1 MISLEN
7 ILKEILPYNSIYS
20 MVCYSLDEQNE
31 IINEFLGVIDIND
44 KKRLI
49 KDEIDMCKI
58 CKFNP
63 RNLNIYRILPSTI
76 AKDICKY
83 NYKECK
89 KCNKLKTIVDF
100 VDKDN
105 VNKIEKVIDV
115 LNEKENTKIDGSGF
129 YNDINNSKFIYV
141 NLLEYPTFK
150 KIQKKLNDDEKKVYD
165 IDLHKRLKTYYR
177 NLWQENRDI
186 DDKRNYMDSY
196 YDGLR
201 HVYIAEFK
209 NNRLT
214 TRNQMYDFV
223 KQKFQFLK
231 SILEKVFDIISKDKF
246 NSNDL
251 LKQLCP
257 DVNLVVKNCLTSTS
271 RGYDCND
278 FRIYLDR
285 RCPYLTKEEYTR
297 IRREENAI
305 LNREYLNSTKDF
317 E

>member
-1 MISLEN
+1 
-7 ILKEILPYNSIYS
+7 
-20 MVCYSLDEQNE
+20 MVYYTLDEQNE

-63 RNLNIYRILPSTI
+63 RNLNIYRVLPLTI

-89 KCNKLKTIVDF
+89 KCNKLKSIVDF

-201 HVYIAEFK
+201 NIFIYIAEFK

-251 LKQLCP
+251 LKQLCS

-305 LNREYLNSTKDF
+305 LNREYLNSTEDF

>member
-1 MISLEN
+1 MLSLEKV
-7 ILKEILPYNSIYS
+7 LKEISPIYS
-20 MVCYSLDEQNE
+20 RYMVCYTLEEQEE
-31 IINEFLGVIDIND
+31 IINEFLEVIDIND
-44 KKRLI
+44 KRQLI
-49 KDEIDMCKI
+49 KDEIETCKI

-63 RNLNIYRILPSTI
+63 RNLNMYRILPSTI

-89 KCNKLKTIVDF
+89 KCNKLKAIVDF

-165 IDLHKRLKTYYR
+165 IDLHKELNTYHK

-186 DDKRNYMDSY
+186 DYERNYMGGY

-201 HVYIAEFK
+201 YRYIAEFK

-214 TRNQMYDFV
+214 SRNQMYDFV
-223 KQKFQFLK
+223 KQKFKFLK
-231 SILEKVFDIISKDKF
+231 SILEKVFDIISKDKLS
-246 NSNDL
+246 SNEL
-251 LKQLCP
+251 LKQLCS
-257 DVNLVVKNCLTSTS
+257 DVSKIVKNSFTNTSE
-271 RGYDCND
+271 GYDCND

-297 IRREENAI
+297 IRREEFAI
-305 LNREYLNSTKDF
+305 YLNSTADF

>member
-1 MISLEN
+1 MSVAIVVVN
-7 ILKEILPYNSIYS
+7 RYFKNDFFRKVLKEILPIYS
-20 MVCYSLDEQNE
+20 RYMVCYTLDEQNE

-63 RNLNIYRILPSTI
+63 RNLNMYRILPSTI

-89 KCNKLKTIVDF
+89 KCNKLKAIVDF

-186 DDKRNYMDSY
+186 DDKRNYMDRY

-201 HVYIAEFK
+201 NVYIAEFK

-231 SILEKVFDIISKDKF
+231 SILEKVFDIISKD
-246 NSNDL
+246 
-251 LKQLCP
+251 
-257 DVNLVVKNCLTSTS
+257 
-271 RGYDCND
+271 
-278 FRIYLDR
+278 I
-285 RCPYLTKEEYTR
+285 
-297 IRREENAI
+297 
-305 LNREYLNSTKDF
+305 
-317 E
+317 

>member
-1 MISLEN
+1 
-7 ILKEILPYNSIYS
+7 
-20 MVCYSLDEQNE
+20 MVCYTLDEQNE
-31 IINEFLGVIDIND
+31 IINEFLDIIDIND

-115 LNEKENTKIDGSGF
+115 LNEKENTKIGGSGF

-201 HVYIAEFK
+201 NVYIAEFK

-231 SILEKVFDIISKDKF
+231 SIPEKVFNIISKDKF

-251 LKQLCP
+251 LKQLCS

-271 RGYDCND
+271 RGYQCND
-278 FRIYLDR
+278 FERYLDR

>member
-7 ILKEILPYNSIYS
+7 ILKEILPIYS
-20 MVCYSLDEQNE
+20 RYMVCYTLDEQNE

-44 KKRLI
+44 KRRLI

-83 NYKECK
+83 NCK
-89 KCNKLKTIVDF
+89 NKLKTIVDF

-141 NLLEYPTFK
+141 NLLEFPTFK

-165 IDLHKRLKTYYR
+165 IDLHQRLKTYYR

-201 HVYIAEFK
+201 NVYIAEFK

-251 LKQLCP
+251 LKQLCS

-305 LNREYLNSTKDF
+305 LNREYLNSAKDF

>member
-1 MISLEN
+1 
-7 ILKEILPYNSIYS
+7 
-20 MVCYSLDEQNE
+20 MVCYTLEEQEE
-31 IINEFLGVIDIND
+31 IINEFLEVIDIND
-44 KKRLI
+44 KRQLI
-49 KDEIDMCKI
+49 KDEIETCKI

-63 RNLNIYRILPSTI
+63 RNLNMYRILPSTI

-89 KCNKLKTIVDF
+89 KCNKLKAIVDF

-165 IDLHKRLKTYYR
+165 IDLHKELNTYHK

-186 DDKRNYMDSY
+186 DYERNYMGGY

-201 HVYIAEFK
+201 YRF
-209 NNRLT
+209 
-214 TRNQMYDFV
+214 Y
-223 KQKFQFLK
+223 
-231 SILEKVFDIISKDKF
+231 
-246 NSNDL
+246 
-251 LKQLCP
+251 
-257 DVNLVVKNCLTSTS
+257 S
-271 RGYDCND
+271 RV
-278 FRIYLDR
+278 
-285 RCPYLTKEEYTR
+285 
-297 IRREENAI
+297 
-305 LNREYLNSTKDF
+305 
-317 E
+317 

>member
-1 MISLEN
+1 M
-7 ILKEILPYNSIYS
+7 
-20 MVCYSLDEQNE
+20 
-31 IINEFLGVIDIND
+31 
-44 KKRLI
+44 
-49 KDEIDMCKI
+49 
-58 CKFNP
+58 
-63 RNLNIYRILPSTI
+63 
-76 AKDICKY
+76 
-83 NYKECK
+83 
-89 KCNKLKTIVDF
+89 
-100 VDKDN
+100 
-105 VNKIEKVIDV
+105 
-115 LNEKENTKIDGSGF
+115 
-129 YNDINNSKFIYV
+129 
-141 NLLEYPTFK
+141 EYPTFK

-223 KQKFQFLK
+223 KQIFQFLK

-251 LKQLCP
+251 LKQLCS

-271 RGYDCND
+271 RGYQCND
-278 FRIYLDR
+278 FERYLDR

-305 LNREYLNSTKDF
+305 LNREYLNSARDF

>member
-1 MISLEN
+1 M
-7 ILKEILPYNSIYS
+7 
-20 MVCYSLDEQNE
+20 
-31 IINEFLGVIDIND
+31 
-44 KKRLI
+44 
-49 KDEIDMCKI
+49 
-58 CKFNP
+58 
-63 RNLNIYRILPSTI
+63 YRILPSTI

-89 KCNKLKTIVDF
+89 KCIKLKAIVDF
-100 VDKDN
+100 VNKDN

-165 IDLHKRLKTYYR
+165 IGLHKKLKTYYK
-177 NLWQENRDI
+177 NLWQEKRDI
-186 DDKRNYMDSY
+186 DDKRNYMDGY

-201 HVYIAEFK
+201 NIYIAEFK

-231 SILEKVFDIISKDKF
+231 SILEKYMTSLAKT
-246 NSNDL
+246 
-251 LKQLCP
+251 
-257 DVNLVVKNCLTSTS
+257 NLIQM
-271 RGYDCND
+271 
-278 FRIYLDR
+278 IY
-285 RCPYLTKEEYTR
+285 
-297 IRREENAI
+297 
-305 LNREYLNSTKDF
+305 
-317 E
+317 